1 MRLPGQEDALM
12 TGFRRWLAARHWGVL
27 TAAVITLAVIVR
39 VGLAMA
45 GWPGT
50 DSDDA
55 TMGLMAKH
63 IVALGERPIFFY
75 GQSYMGSLE
84 AYAAALVF
92 AFLGAS
98 EFTLKCG
105 LILLYACFMAIMYGF
120 LVQVTSRA
128 CALAGEALL
137 ALGADEML
145 YHQLEAY
152 GGYLETLICGAALL
166 ALTCWLIRAQG
177 DATLTRRRSLAL
189 AGWGLAAGL
198 GLWSDVLV
206 APFVI
211 LTAGALAL
219 FCWPTVRRWGAV
231 LALSCLLL
239 GLSPW
244 IIYLA
249 TPSPPA
255 PRGLIQSTSA
265 LPASPVAGPEPSVIE
280 TATNQFLGMALISLP
295 NDSGA
300 TTLCPLTPSEAWPQD
315 HWTTPQ
321 IQRCIGFR
329 AVWGGTLLGL
339 LALGLTLELHDV
351 LRLRRRASAG
361 WSTQERAD
369 LAQSAGRFLGLA
381 APAVTITLYT
391 LSSASAFAPWI
402 YSRYL
407 ISVSIALPT
416 LLVSLWAHAT
426 RHAKEASGMGAP
438 ASPSPRWLT
447 GVRGLARASVICLS
461 AIVLVALA
469 LGTVGTYRAI
479 DAQQAQN
486 QVRADLVT
494 YLTQHGHTRVYTE
507 FWTCYWVIFQSDER
521 VICGVLNA
529 DWSQRPNRYAAY
541 DDTIAAAAPST
552 YVFPLHSTWTDTFDD
567 VAMQRHW
574 RIEQKTVIDQ
584 QYVIYVVAPLS
595 P

>member
-1 MRLPGQEDALM
+1 MTRLRHWIAA
-12 TGFRRWLAARHWGVL
+12 RRWGSL
-27 TAAVITLAVIVR
+27 TALVIALAVIVR
-39 VGLAMA
+39 VGLVAA

-63 IVALGERPIFFY
+63 IVALGQRPIFFY

-98 EFTLKCG
+98 EFALKCG
-105 LILLYACFMAIMYGF
+105 LILLYACFMVIMYGF
-120 LVQVTSRA
+120 LVQITSRA
-128 CALAGEALL
+128 WALVGEALL

-152 GGYLETLICGAALL
+152 GGYLETLIFGAALL
-166 ALTCWLIRAQG
+166 ALTCWLVRTQG
-177 DATLTRRRSLAL
+177 DATLTRRRYLAL

-206 APFVI
+206 APFVV

-219 FCWPTVRRWGAV
+219 FCWPTVRRWGTL

-249 TPSPPA
+249 TPAPPT
-255 PRGLIQSTSA
+255 PRGLIQGGTA
-265 LPASPVAGPEPSVIE
+265 LPASPAAGPAPSVIE

-295 NDSGA
+295 NDTGA
-300 TTLCPLTPSEAWPQD
+300 TTLCPLTPSEAWPRD

-329 AVWGGTLLGL
+329 AVWGVTLLCL
-339 LALGLTLELHDV
+339 LALGLTLELRDV

-361 WSTQERAD
+361 WSTQERAE
-369 LAQSAGRFLGLA
+369 LAQSAGRLLGLA
-381 APAVTITLYT
+381 APAVTIALYM

-407 ISVSIALPT
+407 ISVTIALPA
-416 LLVSLWAHAT
+416 LLASLWAHTAGSSAAGNT
-426 RHAKEASGMGAP
+426 
-438 ASPSPRWLT
+438 ASPSRWRLT
-447 GVRGLARASVICLS
+447 GAHWPARAGIHGLS
-461 AIVLVALA
+461 AILLVALA
-469 LGTVGTYRAI
+469 LGTAGTYREI

-486 QVRADLVT
+486 QVRADLVA
-494 YLTQHGHTRVYTE
+494 YLTQHGHTRIYTE

-529 DWSQRPNRYAAY
+529 DWSHRPSRYAAY
-541 DDTIAAAAPST
+541 DDAIATVAPST
-552 YVFPLHSTWTDTFDD
+552 YVFPLHSTWADTFDN
-567 VAMQRHW
+567 VAAQRRW
-574 RIEQKTVIDQ
+574 RIEQKTIVDQ
-584 QYVIYVVAPLS
+584 QYAVFVVAPLS

>member
-1 MRLPGQEDALM
+1 M
-12 TGFRRWLAARHWGVL
+12 TGIRRWIASRRWGIL
-27 TAAVITLAVIVR
+27 TAVVIALAVMAR
-39 VGLAMA
+39 LGLVAA

-75 GQSYMGSLE
+75 GQSYMGSIE

-98 EFTLKCG
+98 EFALKCG
-105 LILLYACFMAIMYGF
+105 LILLYACFMVIMYGF
-120 LVQVTSRA
+120 LIQVTSRA
-128 CALAGEALL
+128 WALVGEALL

-152 GGYLETLICGAALL
+152 GGYLETLIFGAALL
-166 ALTCWLIRAQG
+166 ALTCWLVRTQG
-177 DATLTRRRSLAL
+177 DALPARRRYLAL

-206 APFVI
+206 APFVV
-211 LTAGALAL
+211 LTASALAL
-219 FCWPTVRRWGAV
+219 FCWPTVRRWGTV

-249 TPSPPA
+249 TPAPPA
-255 PRGLIQSTSA
+255 PRGLIQSGTA
-265 LPASPVAGPEPSVIE
+265 LPASPAAGPEPSVIE

-295 NDSGA
+295 NDTGA

-315 HWTTPQ
+315 HWTTPR

-329 AVWGGTLLGL
+329 AVWGGGLLCL
-339 LALGLTLELHDV
+339 LALGLILETRGV
-351 LRLRRRASAG
+351 LRLRRASAG
-361 WSTQERAD
+361 WSTQGRAE

-381 APAVTITLYT
+381 APAVTIALYT

-416 LLVSLWAHAT
+416 LLASPWAH
-426 RHAKEASGMGAP
+426 MGGSAGRQ
-438 ASPSPRWLT
+438 SQWRLT
-447 GVRGLARASVICLS
+447 GAHWLPRAGVLSLS
-461 AIVLVALA
+461 AILLVALA

-486 QVRADLVT
+486 QVRADLVA

-529 DWSQRPNRYAAY
+529 DWSHRPNRYAAY
-541 DDTIAAAAPST
+541 DDAIAAASPST
-552 YVFPLHSTWTDTFDD
+552 YVFPLHSTWTDTFED
-567 VAMQRHW
+567 VAAQRRW
-574 RIEQKTVIDQ
+574 RIEQKTIIDQ
-584 QYVIYVVAPLS
+584 QYAIFVVAPLS

>member
-1 MRLPGQEDALM
+1 LI
-12 TGFRRWLAARHWGVL
+12 TGFRRWIAARRWGIL
-27 TAAVITLAVIVR
+27 TALVIALAVIVR
-39 VGLAMA
+39 VGLVAA

-63 IVALGERPIFFY
+63 IVALGERPIFYY

-98 EFTLKCG
+98 ELALKCG

-120 LVQVTSRA
+120 LVQITSRA
-128 CALAGEALL
+128 WALVGEALL

-152 GGYLETLICGAALL
+152 GGYLETLIFGAALL
-166 ALTCWLIRAQG
+166 ALTCWLVRTQG
-177 DATLTRRRSLAL
+177 DATLTRRRYLAL
-189 AGWGLAAGL
+189 AGWGLVAGL

-206 APFVI
+206 APFVV

-219 FCWPTVRRWGAV
+219 FCWPTVRRWGTV

-239 GLSPW
+239 GVSPW
-244 IIYLA
+244 IIYLV
-249 TPSPPA
+249 TPAPPA
-255 PRGLIQSTSA
+255 PRGLIQSGTA
-265 LPASPVAGPEPSVIE
+265 LPASPAAGSELSVIE

-295 NDSGA
+295 NDTGA
-300 TTLCPLTPSEAWPQD
+300 TTLCPLTLSEAWPQD
-315 HWTTPQ
+315 HWTTPR

-329 AVWGGTLLGL
+329 AVWGGSLLCL
-339 LALGLTLELHDV
+339 LALGLILETRGV
-351 LRLRRRASAG
+351 LRLRRRARAG
-361 WSTQERAD
+361 GSTQERAY
-369 LAQSAGRFLGLA
+369 LAQSAGRLLGLG
-381 APAVTITLYT
+381 APAVTIALYT

-416 LLVSLWAHAT
+416 LLASLWAHTAGRSAGCQMRWRFT
-426 RHAKEASGMGAP
+426 RAQ
-438 ASPSPRWLT
+438 
-447 GVRGLARASVICLS
+447 GLARAGVLGLG
-461 AIVLVALA
+461 AILLVALA
-469 LGTVGTYRAI
+469 LGTVGTYRAT
-479 DAQQAQN
+479 DAQQGQN
-486 QVRADLVT
+486 QVRADLVA

-529 DWSQRPNRYAAY
+529 DWSHRPSRYAAY
-541 DDTIAAAAPST
+541 DDAIAAASPST
-552 YVFPLHSTWTDTFDD
+552 YVFPLHSTWTDTFDE
-567 VAMQRHW
+567 VAVQRHW
-574 RIEQKTVIDQ
+574 RIEQKTIIDQ
-584 QYVIYVVAPLS
+584 QYAVFVVAPLS

>member
-1 MRLPGQEDALM
+1 M
-12 TGFRRWLAARHWGVL
+12 TGIRHWITSHRWGMA
-27 TAAVITLAVIVR
+27 TAVVIALAVIVR
-39 VGLAMA
+39 VGLVAA

-63 IVALGERPIFFY
+63 IIALGERPIFFY
-75 GQSYMGSLE
+75 GQSYMGSIE
-84 AYAAALVF
+84 AYAAALLF

-98 EFTLKCG
+98 EFALKCG

-120 LVQVTSRA
+120 LVQITSHA
-128 CALAGEALL
+128 WALVGEALL

-152 GGYLETLICGAALL
+152 GGYLETLIFGAALL

-177 DATLTRRRSLAL
+177 DAALTRRRYLAL
-189 AGWGLAAGL
+189 TGWGLAAGL

-206 APFVI
+206 VPFVV

-249 TPSPPA
+249 TPAPPA
-255 PRGLIQSTSA
+255 PHGLIQNTSA
-265 LPASPVAGPEPSVIE
+265 LPASPAAGPEPSVIE
-280 TATNQFLGMALISLP
+280 TATNQLLGMTLISLP
-295 NDSGA
+295 NDTGA
-300 TTLCPLTPSEAWPQD
+300 TTLCPLIASEAWPQD
-315 HWTTPQ
+315 HWTTPR
-321 IQRCIGFR
+321 IQQCIGFR
-329 AVWGGTLLGL
+329 AVWGGSLLCL
-339 LALGLTLELHDV
+339 LALGLILETRGV
-351 LRLRRRASAG
+351 LRLRRHARAG
-361 WSTQERAD
+361 WSAQERAN
-369 LAQSAGRFLGLA
+369 LAQSAGRLLGLA
-381 APAVTITLYT
+381 APAMTIALYT
-391 LSSASAFAPWI
+391 LSSASAFVPWI

-407 ISVSIALPT
+407 ISLSIALPT
-416 LLVSLWAHAT
+416 LLATLWAHAKGHGKGHGK
-426 RHAKEASGMGAP
+426 RNAKEAGDP
-438 ASPSPRWLT
+438 ASQPRWRLT
-447 GVRGLARASVICLS
+447 GTRGLARASVICLS
-461 AIVLVALA
+461 AILLVALA

-479 DAQQAQN
+479 DAQQGQN
-486 QVRADLVT
+486 QVRADLVA

-529 DWSQRPNRYAAY
+529 DWSHRPSRYAAY
-541 DDTIAAAAPST
+541 DDAIAAAAPST
-552 YVFPLHSTWTDTFDD
+552 YVFPLHSTWTDTFED
-567 VAMQRHW
+567 VAVQRRW
-574 RIEQKTVIDQ
+574 RIEQKTIIDQ
-584 QYVIYVVAPLS
+584 QYAIFVVTQLS

>member
-1 MRLPGQEDALM
+1 MPGL
-12 TGFRRWLAARHWGVL
+12 RRWITARRWGIV
-27 TAAVITLAVIVR
+27 TAVVIALAVIVR
-39 VGLAMA
+39 MGLVAA

-55 TMGLMAKH
+55 TVGLMAKH
-63 IVALGERPIFFY
+63 IVALGERPAFFY
-75 GQSYMGSLE
+75 GQSYMGSIE

-98 EFTLKCG
+98 EFALKCG
-105 LILLYACFMAIMYGF
+105 LILLYACFMVIMYGF
-120 LVQVTSRA
+120 LVQITSRA
-128 CALAGEALL
+128 WALAGEGLL

-152 GGYLETLICGAALL
+152 GGYLETLLFGAALL
-166 ALTCWLIRAQG
+166 ALTCWLVRTQD
-177 DATLTRRRSLAL
+177 DATLMRRRYLAL

-206 APFVI
+206 APFVV
-211 LTAGALAL
+211 LTAGALTL
-219 FCWPTVRRWGAV
+219 FCWPTVRRWGTV

-244 IIYLA
+244 IVYLA
-249 TPSPPA
+249 TPAPPA
-255 PRGLIQSTSA
+255 PRGLIQSGTA
-265 LPASPVAGPEPSVIE
+265 LPVSPAVGPEPTLIE
-280 TATNQFLGMALISLP
+280 TATNQLLGMALISLP
-295 NDSGA
+295 NDTGA
-300 TTLCPLTPSEAWPQD
+300 TTLCPLTASEAWPQY
-315 HWTTPQ
+315 HWTTPR
-321 IQRCIGFR
+321 IQQCIGFR
-329 AVWGGTLLGL
+329 AVWGGGLLCL
-339 LALGLTLELHDV
+339 LALGLTLELRDI

-361 WSTQERAD
+361 WSTQERAE

-381 APAVTITLYT
+381 APAVTIALYT

-426 RHAKEASGMGAP
+426 PISAAHDLTSRAWWKFTGA
-438 ASPSPRWLT
+438 R
-447 GVRGLARASVICLS
+447 RLARACAPSLS
-461 AIVLVALA
+461 AILLVALA

-529 DWSQRPNRYAAY
+529 DWSRRSSRYRAY
-541 DDTIAAAAPST
+541 DDAIAAAAPST
-552 YVFPLHSTWTDTFDD
+552 YVFPLHSTWADTFDD
-567 VAMQRHW
+567 VAGQRRW
-574 RIEQKTVIDQ
+574 RIEQRTIIDQ
-584 QYVIYVVAPLS
+584 QYVVFVVTPLS

>member
-1 MRLPGQEDALM
+1 MI
-12 TGFRRWLAARHWGVL
+12 TGIRRWIAARRWGIL
-27 TAAVITLAVIVR
+27 TAAVIALAMIVR
-39 VGLAMA
+39 VGLVAA

-75 GQSYMGSLE
+75 GQSYMGSIE

-92 AFLGAS
+92 LLLGAS
-98 EFTLKCG
+98 EFALKCG
-105 LILLYACFMAIMYGF
+105 LILLYVCFMAIMYGF
-120 LVQVTSRA
+120 LVQITSRA
-128 CALAGEALL
+128 WALVGEALL

-152 GGYLETLICGAALL
+152 GGYLETLIFGAALL
-166 ALTCWLIRAQG
+166 ALTCWLIRTQR
-177 DATLTRRRSLAL
+177 DATLTRRRYLAL

-206 APFVI
+206 APFVV

-249 TPSPPA
+249 TPAPSA
-255 PRGLIQSTSA
+255 PRGLIQSGTA
-265 LPASPVAGPEPSVIE
+265 LPASPVVGPEPSVIE

-295 NDSGA
+295 NETGA

-315 HWTTPQ
+315 HWTTPR
-321 IQRCIGFR
+321 IQQCIGFR
-329 AVWGGTLLGL
+329 AVWGGSLLCLLTLGL
-339 LALGLTLELHDV
+339 ILETRDV
-351 LRLRRRASAG
+351 LRLRRRPSAG

-369 LAQSAGRFLGLA
+369 LAQSASRLLGLA
-381 APAVTITLYT
+381 APAVTIALYT

-416 LLVSLWAHAT
+416 LLASLWAHVAE
-426 RHAKEASGMGAP
+426 RAKETSAVGAT
-438 ASPSPRWLT
+438 ASPSQGRLAGAHW
-447 GVRGLARASVICLS
+447 LARAGVFGLS
-461 AIVLVALA
+461 AILLVALA

-479 DAQQAQN
+479 DAQQEQN
-486 QVRADLVT
+486 QVRVDLVA

-529 DWSQRPNRYAAY
+529 DWSHRPSRYAAY
-541 DDTIAAAAPST
+541 DDAIAAAAPST
-552 YVFPLHSTWTDTFDD
+552 YVFPLHSTWTDTFED
-567 VAMQRHW
+567 VAVQRRW
-574 RIEQKTVIDQ
+574 RIEQKTIIDQ
-584 QYVIYVVAPLS
+584 QYAVFVVAPLS

>member
-1 MRLPGQEDALM
+1 M
-12 TGFRRWLAARHWGVL
+12 TGIRRWIASRRWGIL
-27 TAAVITLAVIVR
+27 TAVVIALAVVAR
-39 VGLAMA
+39 VGLVAA

-75 GQSYMGSLE
+75 GQSYMGSFE

-98 EFTLKCG
+98 EFALKCG
-105 LILLYACFMAIMYGF
+105 LILLYACFMVVMYGF
-120 LVQVTSRA
+120 LVQITSRA
-128 CALAGEALL
+128 WALVGEALL

-152 GGYLETLICGAALL
+152 GGYLETLIFGAALL
-166 ALTCWLIRAQG
+166 ALTCWLVLTQG
-177 DATLTRRRSLAL
+177 NATLARRRYLAL

-206 APFVI
+206 APFVV
-211 LTAGALAL
+211 LTAGALTL
-219 FCWPTVRRWGAV
+219 FCWPMVRRWGTV

-239 GLSPW
+239 DLSPW

-249 TPSPPA
+249 TPAPPA
-255 PRGLIQSTSA
+255 PRGLIQSGTA
-265 LPASPVAGPEPSVIE
+265 LPASPAAGPEPSVIE

-295 NDSGA
+295 NDTGA

-315 HWTTPQ
+315 HWTAPR
-321 IQRCIGFR
+321 IQRCISFR
-329 AVWGGTLLGL
+329 AVWGVSLLCL
-339 LALGLTLELHDV
+339 LALGLILETDSI
-351 LRLRRRASAG
+351 LRLRRRAREG
-361 WSTQERAD
+361 ESTQDGAN

-381 APAVTITLYT
+381 APAVTIALYT

-416 LLVSLWAHAT
+416 LLACLWAHTVGSSAAGNT
-426 RHAKEASGMGAP
+426 AQQS
-438 ASPSPRWLT
+438 RWRLT
-447 GVRGLARASVICLS
+447 GAHWLARAGVLSLS
-461 AIVLVALA
+461 AILLVALA
-469 LGTVGTYRAI
+469 LGTVEAYRAI

-486 QVRADLVT
+486 QVRADLVA

-529 DWSQRPNRYAAY
+529 DWSHRPSRYAAY
-541 DDTIAAAAPST
+541 DDAIAAAAPST
-552 YVFPLHSTWTDTFDD
+552 YVFPLHSTWADTFDD
-567 VAMQRHW
+567 VAAQRRW
-574 RIEQKTVIDQ
+574 RIEQKTIIDQ
-584 QYVIYVVAPLS
+584 QYAVFVVTQLS